1 MRGVLIVRA
10 WSRCLLLSLM
20 LTVGIATAVAAAD
33 PPPIIVGL
41 DADLSAGSAQA
52 GEAIRR
58 GAQIA
63 IAEINARGGLL
74 GGRRLEL
81 QAKDHRGIPPRSTD
95 NLIEFAATDNLVA
108 VLGGLHSPAI
118 IQNHAVIHEHRL
130 IMLVPWAAA
139 SAVVDHAFIPN
150 YVFRISV
157 RDQFVGPYLSS
168 ELLRQGH
175 HRIGLLLERT
185 GWGRGNE
192 SAIREALGRKGLE
205 PVAVQWINLG
215 DTDLMPEI
223 LALEEAGADALIM
236 VANAPE
242 GAAAVQAL
250 AKRPAD
256 RRLPVVAHWGI
267 TGGRFPELAGAAL
280 SSVDLRVLQ
289 TFSFIGAKGA
299 RSDEVLRRYRDM
311 FGVDRPEGIPAPNGT
326 AQAYDLV
333 HVLALAIGNAG
344 TIERSEVRNALE
356 QLKPYAGLIR
366 NYRPPFT
373 PERHEGLSSEDYQLA
388 RFGADGALR
397 PVRNGPWR

>member
-1 MRGVLIVRA
+1 MGTVPIGRGWGHR
-10 WSRCLLLSLM
+10 LLLSLW
-20 LTVGIATAVAAAD
+20 LTLGMATVAASD
-33 PPPIIVGL
+33 QPPIIVGL

-63 IAEINARGGLL
+63 IAEINERGGLL

-95 NLIEFAATDNLVA
+95 NLNDFAATDNLVA

-118 IQNHAVIHEHRL
+118 IQNHQLIHDRRL

-139 SAVVDHAFIPN
+139 TAVVDHAFIPN

-157 RDQFVGPYLSS
+157 RDQFAGPYLSG
-168 ELLRQGH
+168 ELLGQGYR
-175 HRIGLLLERT
+175 RIGLLLERT

-192 SAIREALGRKGLE
+192 AAIREALGRKGLK
-205 PVAVQWINLG
+205 PAAVQWFNLG

-223 LALEEAGADALIM
+223 LALEQAGADVLIV

-250 AKRPAD
+250 AKRPVG

-267 TGGRFPELAGAAL
+267 TGGHFPELAGPAL

-289 TFSFIGAKGA
+289 TFSFIDAQGKPA
-299 RSDEVLRRYRDM
+299 REVMRRYKEM
-311 FGVDRPEGIPAPNGT
+311 FGVDRAEAIFAPVGT

-333 HVLALAIGNAG
+333 HVLALAISKAG
-344 TIERSEVRNALE
+344 SIERSQVRTALE
-356 QLKPYAGLIR
+356 QLKSYAGLIR
-366 NYRPPFT
+366 NYQPPFT
-373 PERHEGLSSEDYQLA
+373 PQRHDGLATEDYRLA
-388 RFGADGALR
+388 RYGADGALL
-397 PVRNGPWR
+397 PVRNAPP